1 MMKKLEKMTAKELI
15 VFCLMAIFAGIAVG
29 IGGTASLISAS
40 RMGSGFGKIL
50 GGLLF
55 SLGMYAI
62 ISFDMKL
69 FTGMVAAIPKMG
81 IKNTWKLPVCF
92 ICNALGVALVAVLL
106 TFSPIYAEVHL
117 EASNLIGG
125 KLHADNWALNSL
137 CSGILC
143 GILITMS
150 IWASHYAPVKG
161 LSTTVGV
168 ILPIVVFAF
177 CGFDH
182 SVANMLYFYFLGE
195 VSWHVVGYIVL
206 SIIGNAIGGVLLPL
220 AVMLRGTENDK
231 TA

>member
-1 MMKKLEKMTAKELI
+1 MKQMEKMTARELI
-15 VFCLMAIFAGIAVG
+15 VFCLMALFAGIAVG

-40 RMGSGFGKIL
+40 RMGGGYGKIL

-62 ISFDMKL
+62 ISFDMRL

-81 IKNTWKLPVCF
+81 VKNMWKLPVCF
-92 ICNALGVALVAVLL
+92 LCNALGVAVVAVLL
-106 TFSPIYAEVHL
+106 TFSPIYAEVSL
-117 EASNLIGG
+117 EAVKLIGG
-125 KLHADNWALNSL
+125 KLHSDTWALNAL
-137 CSGILC
+137 CSGVLC

-195 VSWHVVGYIVL
+195 VSWHVLGYILL
-206 SIIGNAIGGVLLPL
+206 SIVGNAIGGVLLPL
-220 AVMLRGTENDK
+220 VVMLRGTENDK

>member
-1 MMKKLEKMTAKELI
+1 MKQLEKMTAREVV

-29 IGGTASLISAS
+29 IGGTASLLCVA
-40 RMGSGFGKIL
+40 RLDGGYGKLL

-55 SLGMYAI
+55 SLGMYTI
-62 ISFDMKL
+62 ISFEMKL
-69 FTGMVAAIPKMG
+69 FTGMVASIPKM
-81 IKNTWKLPVCF
+81 KLRDTWRLPVCF
-92 ICNALGVALVAVLL
+92 ICNAIGVWIVAILL
-106 TFSPIYAEVHL
+106 SFSPVKAEVG
-117 EASNLIGG
+117 ETAIALIGG
-125 KLHADNWALNSL
+125 KLNADGWAMSSL
-137 CSGILC
+137 CSGVLC

-195 VSWHVVGYIVL
+195 VSWRVVGYILL
-206 SIIGNAIGGVLLPL
+206 SILGNAIGGVLLPL
-220 AVMLRGTENDK
+220 VVILRGTENDK
-231 TA
+231 SI